1 MYEISSRENLKAGSC
16 KGRRINGGQLGG
28 KMSKDLLRSYTRVSE
43 NELQI
48 LDIPTLDKEIFT
60 AKTDEGYVGCF
71 RLDKGVFFTADCYT
85 SALTAANAAR
95 KLKKDLVQEDKIK
108 VTVKTKQTK
117 TKKSSLKNRKSVKY
131 PWRLFTSD
139 EVDRMPL
146 LKFREVWVIIKGDEF
161 VSDALN
167 QEKKKLVEFVPTRDN
182 ARFFTCHEE
191 AKRIMRVLKSTVGPG
206 FDLKRFFISNE
217 DS

>member
-1 MYEISSRENLKAGSC
+1 
-16 KGRRINGGQLGG
+16 
-28 KMSKDLLRSYTRVSE
+28 MSKDLLRSSTRVSE

-117 TKKSSLKNRKSVKY
+117 TKRSSFKNRKSVKY

-161 VSDALN
+161 VFRRFKSRK
-167 QEKKKLVEFVPTRDN
+167 EKACWVRAHAGQRSFLHLPWG
-182 ARFFTCHEE
+182 
-191 AKRIMRVLKSTVGPG
+191 S
-206 FDLKRFFISNE
+206 
-217 DS
+217 